1 LTPSAEL
8 EAVVMGRVGA
18 DLYPNQIG
26 APLAEVRTYT
36 RYAGGFATNVATGL
50 ARLGVSVAIVS
61 KVGDEGHGEFIRNFL
76 DSEGVDVRWLGTD
89 QENLTP
95 IVFCEVVPP
104 DHFPLL
110 FYRRPTAPDWE
121 LTVDDID
128 VEEMARIPLMF
139 ISGTGLAREP
149 SRQTTLTS
157 ALAHEGTTVFDLDWR
172 PSVWD
177 EPSNYAEV
185 ASIVIEGADV
195 VVGNEEELR
204 AALGADDAE
213 KAANVLIDRGVETVI
228 MKRGPMGVVCFRG
241 DGRLDVPP
249 IETEVMNGLGAG
261 DAFAAALGHGL
272 LRGLPMEKTLQRANA
287 AGAMVAS
294 QLPCSEAM
302 PSDHDITVFLQ
313 SNSGKD

>member
-1 LTPSAEL
+1 
-8 EAVVMGRVGA
+8 MGRVGA

-76 DSEGVDVRWLGTD
+76 VSEGVDVRWLGTD

-177 EPSNYAEV
+177 EPANYAEV
-185 ASIVIEGADV
+185 ANIVIEGADV

-228 MKRGPMGVVCFRG
+228 MKRGAMGVVCFRG

-302 PSDHDITVFLQ
+302 PSDHEITVFLQ

>member
-1 LTPSAEL
+1 
-8 EAVVMGRVGA
+8 MGRVGA

-76 DSEGVDVRWLGTD
+76 VSEGVDVRWLGTD

-149 SRQTTLTS
+149 SRQTTLAS

-177 EPSNYAEV
+177 EPANYAEV
-185 ASIVIEGADV
+185 ANIVIEGADV

-228 MKRGPMGVVCFRG
+228 MKRGAMGVVCFRG

>member
-1 LTPSAEL
+1 MTPSAEL

-95 IVFCEVVPP
+95 IVFCEVAPP

-228 MKRGPMGVVCFRG
+228 MKRGGMGVVCFRG
-241 DGRLDVPP
+241 DDRLDVPP

-272 LRGLPMEKTLQRANA
+272 LRGFPMEKTLQRANA
-287 AGAMVAS
+287 AGAMVVS

>member
-1 LTPSAEL
+1 MTPSAEL

-76 DSEGVDVRWLGTD
+76 VSEGVDVRWLGTD

-149 SRQTTLTS
+149 SRQTTLAS

-177 EPSNYAEV
+177 EPANYAEV
-185 ASIVIEGADV
+185 ANIVIEGADV

-228 MKRGPMGVVCFRG
+228 MKRGAMGVVCFRG

>member
-76 DSEGVDVRWLGTD
+76 VSEGVDVRWLGTD

-177 EPSNYAEV
+177 EPANYAEV
-185 ASIVIEGADV
+185 ANIVIEGADV

-228 MKRGPMGVVCFRG
+228 MKRGAMGVVCFRG

>member
-1 LTPSAEL
+1 
-8 EAVVMGRVGA
+8 MGRVGA

-89 QENLTP
+89 QDNLTP

-128 VEEMARIPLMF
+128 VEEMARVPLMF

-177 EPSNYAEV
+177 EPSTYAEV

-204 AALGADDAE
+204 AALDSDDAG
-213 KAANVLIDRGVETVI
+213 KAANVLIERGVETVI
-228 MKRGPMGVVCFRG
+228 MKRGAMGVVCFRG

-272 LRGLPMEKTLQRANA
+272 LRGLPMEKTLRRANA

-302 PSDHDITVFLQ
+302 PSDHDITAFLQ
-313 SNSGKD
+313 TNNGKD